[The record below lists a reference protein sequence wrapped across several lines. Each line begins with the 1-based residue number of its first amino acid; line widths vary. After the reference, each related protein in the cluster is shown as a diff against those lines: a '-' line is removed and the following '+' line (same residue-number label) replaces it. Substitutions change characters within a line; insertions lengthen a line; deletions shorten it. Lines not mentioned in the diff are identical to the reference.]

1 MKHYSVTV
9 KINDSVDDLL
19 IRGPVTMELSRGSM
33 AGCEL
38 IAITEESEEQV
49 FCVEFYVNTNN
60 NLGREIE
67 KNVLILLQAI
77 VVGL

>member
-19 IRGPVTMELSRGSM
+19 IRGPVTMELSRGSIV
-33 AGCEL
+33 GCEL
-38 IAITEESEEQV
+38 IAITKESEEQV
-49 FCVEFYVNTNN
+49 SCVEFCVNTNN
-60 NLGREIE
+60 NLGREVE
-67 KNVLILLQAI
+67 RNVLILLQAI